1 MSKKEKGHLVWYHLT
16 TSQCKL
22 TSYRIG
28 VKTARLGV
36 DYRPETTLKELE
48 CSS

>member
-1 MSKKEKGHLVWYHLT
+1 MSKKEKGYLAWYHLT

-28 VKTARLGV
+28 VKTGTLGV

>member
-1 MSKKEKGHLVWYHLT
+1 MSKNEKGYLAWYHLI
-16 TSQCKL
+16 TSQSKL
-22 TSYRIG
+22 TSYRIS

-48 CSS
+48 DSS